1 MVGDICIVECKE
13 KTSMEF
19 LVLYSEVWQAWP
31 QLDGKKMVEPKFGR
45 VPDYQ
50 NSEGLVRLERS

>member
-1 MVGDICIVECKE
+1 MVGDIGIVECKE

-31 QLDGKKMVEPKFGR
+31 QLDGKKWLSPNLDVSQTFTAFC
-45 VPDYQ
+45 Y
-50 NSEGLVRLERS
+50 